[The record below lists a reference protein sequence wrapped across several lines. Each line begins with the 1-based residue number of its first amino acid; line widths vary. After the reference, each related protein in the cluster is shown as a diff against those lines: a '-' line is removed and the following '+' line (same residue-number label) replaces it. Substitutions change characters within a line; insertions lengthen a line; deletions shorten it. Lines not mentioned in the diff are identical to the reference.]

1 MKKIRFLKLKKF
13 KRKSGTLIPINFNK
27 KFPIKVKRI
36 FYIYAKKNSA
46 RGDHAHKKLTQ
57 IFIPIFGTTKLIVT
71 KNGLEKNYIL
81 DCKKNKAILV
91 PPMIWCRLEFI
102 KKNSIILVAC
112 NDTYKFSDYIET
124 LKEFK
129 NLEKKI

>member
-27 KFPIKVKRI
+27 KFPIKVKRL
-36 FYIYAKKNSA
+36 FYIYGKKNSV

-57 IFIPIFGTTKLIVT
+57 IFIPISGITKLIVE
-71 KNGLEKNYIL
+71 KNGAENNFVL
-81 DCKKNKAILV
+81 DSKKNKAIIV
-91 PPMIWCRLEFI
+91 PPMIWCRLKFLQ
-102 KKNSIILVAC
+102 KNSIVLVAC
-112 NDTYKFSDYIET
+112 NDIYKFSDYIET

-129 NLEKKI
+129 NLEKKR

>member
-36 FYIYAKKNSA
+36 FYIYAKKNST
-46 RGDHAHKKLTQ
+46 RGDHSSYSY
-57 IFIPIFGTTKLIVT
+57 IERGKLIVT
-71 KNGLEKNYIL
+71 KNGLEKNCIL
-81 DCKKNKAILV
+81 DYKKNKAILV

-129 NLEKKI
+129 NLENKI